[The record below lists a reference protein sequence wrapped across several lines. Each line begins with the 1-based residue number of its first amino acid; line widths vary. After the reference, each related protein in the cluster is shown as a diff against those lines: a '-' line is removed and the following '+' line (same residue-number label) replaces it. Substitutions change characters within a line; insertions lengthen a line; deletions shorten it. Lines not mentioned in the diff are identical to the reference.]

1 MLLTDRCGITL
12 TSLPHKRRPGLFPL
26 CTAICLGW
34 AFVAMWFTV
43 AIVSLAEWPA
53 WGVLIGL
60 SSITFGALLTLF
72 GFGLIRDSRREY
84 LLELTESEVVLV
96 VTDRKAKKKG
106 TQMLLLADVIYAE
119 YYPYNDSASIIFH
132 TNYSRMEVPLWPM
145 GERAQDVVDFLDG
158 RGVRVIN
165 VQSDDNMPSAI

>member
-1 MLLTDRCGITL
+1 M
-12 TSLPHKRRPGLFPL
+12 

-132 TNYSRMEVPLWPM
+132 TNYSR
-145 GERAQDVVDFLDG
+145 
-158 RGVRVIN
+158 
-165 VQSDDNMPSAI
+165 

>member
-1 MLLTDRCGITL
+1 
-12 TSLPHKRRPGLFPL
+12 
-26 CTAICLGW
+26 
-34 AFVAMWFTV
+34 MWFTV

-96 VTDRKAKKKG
+96 VTDRSEKG

-119 YYPYNDSASIIFH
+119 YC
-132 TNYSRMEVPLWPM
+132 L
-145 GERAQDVVDFLDG
+145 Q
-158 RGVRVIN
+158 
-165 VQSDDNMPSAI
+165 

>member
-12 TSLPHKRRPGLFPL
+12 TSQPHKRRAGLFPL

-34 AFVAMWFTV
+34 AFVIMWLTV
-43 AIVSLAEWPA
+43 AVVALWEWPA

-60 SSITFGALLTLF
+60 SSVTFGALLTLF
-72 GFGLIRDSRREY
+72 GVGLIRDSRREY

-96 VTDRKAKKKG
+96 VTDRKAKKRG
-106 TQMLLLADVIYAE
+106 TQMLLLADVTYAE
-119 YYPYNDSASIIFH
+119 YYPYHDSASIIFH
-132 TNYSRMEVPLWPM
+132 TDYLQMEVPLWPM
-145 GERAQDVVDFLDG
+145 GDRGQDVVDFLDG

-165 VQSDDNMPSAI
+165 VQSDDCMPSVR

>member
-1 MLLTDRCGITL
+1 MLLTDCCRITL
-12 TSLPHKRRPGLFPL
+12 TSLPHKRRAGLFPL

-34 AFVAMWFTV
+34 AFVAMWLTV
-43 AIVSLAEWPA
+43 AIVGLREWPA

-60 SSITFGALLTLF
+60 SSVTFGALLTLF
-72 GFGLIRDSRREY
+72 GLGLIRDSRREY

-106 TQMLLLADVIYAE
+106 TQMLLLDDVTYAE
-119 YYPYNDSASIIFH
+119 YYPYKDSASIIFH
-132 TNYSRMEVPLWPM
+132 TNYSQMEVPLWPM
-145 GERAQDVVDFLDG
+145 GDRAQDVVDFLDG

-165 VQSDDNMPSAI
+165 VQTDDCLPSAI

>member
-12 TSLPHKRRPGLFPL
+12 TSQPHKRRAGLFPL

-34 AFVAMWFTV
+34 AFVAMWLTV
-43 AIVSLAEWPA
+43 AVVALWEWPA

-60 SSITFGALLTLF
+60 SSVTFGALLTLY
-72 GFGLIRDSRREY
+72 GIGLIRDSRREY
-84 LLELTESEVVLV
+84 LLELTDSEVVLV

-106 TQMLLLADVIYAE
+106 MQMLLLADVTYAE

-132 TNYSRMEVPLWPM
+132 TNYSQMEVPLWPM
-145 GERAQDVVDFLDG
+145 GDRAQDVVDFLDG

-165 VQSDDNMPSAI
+165 VQSDDCLPTAS

>member
-1 MLLTDRCGITL
+1 MLLTDRCSITL
-12 TSLPHKRRPGLFPL
+12 TSQPHKRRAGLVPL

-34 AFVAMWFTV
+34 AFVLMWLTV
-43 AIVSLAEWPA
+43 AVIILWEWPA

-60 SSITFGALLTLF
+60 SSVTFGALLTLF
-72 GFGLIRDSRREY
+72 GLGLIRDSRREY

-106 TQMLLLADVIYAE
+106 TLMLLLADVTYAE
-119 YYPYNDSASIIFH
+119 YYPYTDSASIIFH
-132 TNYSRMEVPLWPM
+132 TNYSKMEVPLWPM
-145 GERAQDVVDFLDG
+145 GDRAQDVVDFLDG

-165 VQSDDNMPSAI
+165 VQSDDCLPSAI